1 MLKGSNSKKD
11 LKLVTGN
18 VILNRTLWQEDYFEL
33 RAIEM
38 LIQKGGGLSFSPTYP
53 HHMLKVGHK
62 SVKMSSPLSPR
73 KDTNH

>member
-38 LIQKGGGLSFSPTYP
+38 LIQKGGALFFPNLPPPYA
-53 HHMLKVGHK
+53 K
-62 SVKMSSPLSPR
+62 SR
-73 KDTNH
+73 T